1 MVQLTTSQLVKVN
14 IVNIHKIFGNTT
26 TKYGKLLP
34 NIKYLIITNISF
46 LKLLTH
52 SLPKGFQKQ
61 DLLCI

>member
-34 NIKYLIITNISF
+34 NIKYLIIT
-46 LKLLTH
+46 
-52 SLPKGFQKQ
+52 
-61 DLLCI
+61 